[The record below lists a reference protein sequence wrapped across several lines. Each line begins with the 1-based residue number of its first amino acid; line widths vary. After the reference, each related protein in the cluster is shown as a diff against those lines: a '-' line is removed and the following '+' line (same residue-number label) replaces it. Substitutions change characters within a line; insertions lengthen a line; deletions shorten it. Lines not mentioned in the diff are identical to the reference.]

1 MNTPH
6 KYALLGALILAFSWT
21 TVLAQQ
27 TAKKFASASYGDIH
41 YLEHLPSDYSTSSK
55 QYPLIIFLHGTGQQG
70 PANGTRIDSVRRLGL
85 PKFIEAGD
93 DMTFTVDGQTFSFI
107 VISPQLQYNVG
118 AWPNEYIDAVVQAT
132 LNRYRIDRSRIYLT
146 GLSLGGGG
154 TWRYGAQEADF
165 LAAIAPLAG
174 TQSPNRGFAENIAA
188 ENLPVWIFHG
198 GNDSSPPSAQASLWA
213 SYLNEAGADPAPKV
227 TIYPGLGHES
237 AVWDNAYRTDHEV
250 HNPNLYEWFLQHQ
263 RGSTTPPPPV
273 NQPPVA
279 RAGADVT
286 IQLPIS
292 QVKLNGGASSDPDGS
307 IAAYA
312 WTKTSGPSGASLS
325 GQTTSQLT
333 VNGLTVGSYT
343 FQLQV
348 TDNQGATS
356 TDEVRVV
363 VQAPPTP
370 VSLWLEA
377 ECSTVGSSWQ
387 TITDAA
393 ASNGRYVMY
402 PQGNVSKNPPSG
414 NAADQVTFTVN
425 VSQAASYFLLAR
437 IRAIDNARNS
447 FWIKIDNRS
456 WIEWWEGMTLSQS
469 FAWNLAPGGALPL
482 SAGSHTITFAY
493 REGGT
498 QLDKLVLSTSSTL
511 PSGLGGAA
519 PSCTTMPPPPASV
532 VTVDAGIDKTVSP
545 DTTLM
550 LSPASVKG
558 PNPFRV
564 YLWEKVSGPTLTLIT
579 RGANA
584 TLTNLQVGSYEFKF
598 TATDS
603 EGNSGFD
610 EVKVIVTASSAR
622 TADSSPKPT
631 VELAPDA
638 LTSVLVYPNPA
649 DGSLK
654 VSLGTKQPA
663 SLSLS
668 DLSGRML
675 FHQRAVPSLA
685 GEITIATA
693 EFPEGMYLLRVE
705 QQDQI
710 QLTKLLIKH

>member
-437 IRAIDNARNS
+437 IRAHRQRHATP

-469 FAWNLAPGGALPL
+469 FAWNLAPGGAFAFISGKPHHQLLPT
-482 SAGSHTITFAY
+482 G
-493 REGGT
+493 
-498 QLDKLVLSTSSTL
+498 
-511 PSGLGGAA
+511 
-519 PSCTTMPPPPASV
+519 
-532 VTVDAGIDKTVSP
+532 
-545 DTTLM
+545 
-550 LSPASVKG
+550 
-558 PNPFRV
+558 
-564 YLWEKVSGPTLTLIT
+564 
-579 RGANA
+579 RGAPNWISWCSLLPA
-584 TLTNLQVGSYEFKF
+584 PCLADWV
-598 TATDS
+598 
-603 EGNSGFD
+603 
-610 EVKVIVTASSAR
+610 AR
-622 TADSSPKPT
+622 HL
-631 VELAPDA
+631 VAPPCPHP
-638 LTSVLVYPNPA
+638 LP
-649 DGSLK
+649 
-654 VSLGTKQPA
+654 Q
-663 SLSLS
+663 
-668 DLSGRML
+668 
-675 FHQRAVPSLA
+675 
-685 GEITIATA
+685 
-693 EFPEGMYLLRVE
+693 
-705 QQDQI
+705 
-710 QLTKLLIKH
+710 